1 MRLVGWFLLLVGVAI
16 AGLWALLLVTGQ
28 VPEVEAGRIDIWFH
42 IAAEVGAAALLVVAG
57 LMVLRD
63 GPHARVLAGM
73 ALGALAYTATN
84 SAGYYAEADEWPVV
98 AMFAVILLTSILAAS
113 RLVRPSRS
121 GAAPRSA
128 EVTRS

>member
-1 MRLVGWFLLLVGVAI
+1 MRPVGWFLLIVGVAI
-16 AGLWALLLVTGQ
+16 AGLWVLLLATGQ

-57 LMVLRD
+57 LTVLRD
-63 GPHARVLAGM
+63 GPHARPLVGM

-98 AMFAVILLTSILAAS
+98 AMFALILGTAILSAM
-113 RLVRPSRS
+113 RLVRPDGS
-121 GAAPRSA
+121 GADTRDA
-128 EVTRS
+128 EVSR